1 VSSST
6 PNPTAI
12 AATTAPPASAATIT
26 STVVPRTSPAENTA
40 HDTTSSPG
48 LLTGALLSGA
58 LLAAVVGAVV
68 NTALARRKSLEEERA
83 RVRGTFA
90 EAFEAVMAYK
100 EFPYAIRR
108 RRHDQP
114 EQERVR
120 LSEALR
126 EVQSRLSYYLAWT
139 KAESDD
145 VGDRYK
151 DLVRNLKI
159 IAGTACHD
167 AWLAPPALNDSDINI
182 RPTVVDL
189 SGLAAYEDA
198 YIAATQEHL
207 AQLLS
212 SKRLWRKR

>member
-1 VSSST
+1 VSNST
-6 PNPTAI
+6 PSPTAVATI
-12 AATTAPPASAATIT
+12 APSEPAATIT
-26 STVVPRTSPAENTA
+26 STVVPAMPPAENTA
-40 HDTTSSPG
+40 HDASGSPG

-90 EAFEAVMAYK
+90 EAFEAVIAYK

-120 LSEALR
+120 LSEAMR
-126 EVQSRLSYYLAWT
+126 AVQSRLSYDLAWT
-139 KAESDD
+139 MAESGE
-145 VGDRYK
+145 VGDRYEE
-151 DLVRNLKI
+151 LVRNLKI

-167 AWLAPPALNDSDINI
+167 GWLAPPALNDSDMNI
-182 RPTVVDL
+182 PPTVVDL
-189 SGLAAYEDA
+189 SGLTSFEDA
-198 YIAATQEHL
+198 YIAATQAHL
-207 AQLLS
+207 SQFLS
-212 SKRLWRKR
+212 VKRLWRRR